1 MNVTFEQLCSKI
13 GKLVIENELLAEK
26 VQELT
31 GEVDSLKQS
40 IAKCPVQCSTQST
53 PEYAEAGKA

>member
-1 MNVTFEQLCSKI
+1 MNVTFEQLCAKI
-13 GKLVIENELLAEK
+13 GKLVIENELLADK

-31 GEVDSLKQS
+31 GEVTTLKGT
-40 IAKCPVQCSTQST
+40 IAKCPVQCGSQPT